1 MVNQKLL
8 ASENW
13 FSTSSDSVWQG
24 WGLFHSYG
32 LILATT
38 NIITETRTYAASTYS
53 QIWIASGFIKEN
65 SRAGWLVGTCKRT
78 SSIVSN
84 RIINRIESKIYCTL
98 EHEYFTELE
107 LSLDLFL
114 FFLFITK
121 SCNFWK
127 ILKALCMHLDALH
140 IFIFL
145 LVFIYFHLF
154 HTYHKCIN
162 IRNLVIICSAVTY
175 LPDSKS
181 ITLYHNFQLIVSLRD
196 LR

>member
-114 FFLFITK
+114 FFFIYY
-121 SCNFWK
+121 K
-127 ILKALCMHLDALH
+127 ILQLLKNLENSVHASWRATYFYISARLY
-140 IFIFL
+140 IFSF
-145 LVFIYFHLF
+145 V
-154 HTYHKCIN
+154 
-162 IRNLVIICSAVTY
+162 SY
-175 LPDSKS
+175 LS
-181 ITLYHNFQLIVSLRD
+181 
-196 LR
+196 

>member
-1 MVNQKLL
+1 MKITRRTIFRNRIEQCVNFARKLQWHTLGFRSLPCCIRVPMVNQKLL

-84 RIINRIESKIYCTL
+84 RIINRIESKIYRIL
-98 EHEYFTELE
+98 EHEYFKELE
-107 LSLDLFL
+107 LSFDLFL
-114 FFLFITK
+114 FLFI
-121 SCNFWK
+121 CYK
-127 ILKALCMHLDALH
+127 IFQLLKNLESSVHASWHA
-140 IFIFL
+140 
-145 LVFIYFHLF
+145 IYF
-154 HTYHKCIN
+154 YI
-162 IRNLVIICSAVTY
+162 SARLYIFSFVLY
-175 LPDSKS
+175 LS
-181 ITLYHNFQLIVSLRD
+181 
-196 LR
+196 

>member
-1 MVNQKLL
+1 MITLGFRSLPCCIRVPMVNQKLL
-8 ASENW
+8 ANENW

-98 EHEYFTELE
+98 EHEYFKELE
-107 LSLDLFL
+107 LSFDLFL
-114 FFLFITK
+114 FLFIYY
-121 SCNFWK
+121 K
-127 ILKALCMHLDALH
+127 IL
-140 IFIFL
+140 L
-145 LVFIYFHLF
+145 LLKNLESSIHASWLVTYFFIYFHLF
-154 HTYHKCIN
+154 YT
-162 IRNLVIICSAVTY
+162 
-175 LPDSKS
+175 
-181 ITLYHNFQLIVSLRD
+181 
-196 LR
+196 